1 MQLSYKKWNKKKG
14 GSMFF
19 EYPNLLYLEF
29 LLIPFLALY
38 IWREIK
44 GSGPAIRLSTIA
56 PWSGKGGSIK
66 KAFRHLPFIFRFIA
80 IAALI
85 VAIARPRSSEDFE
98 KIDTEGIDIV
108 FALDISTSML
118 ARDFKPDRISAAKDI
133 AIEFIA
139 QRPNDRM
146 GVVVFAGE
154 SFTQCPLTTDR
165 ATLINLMKEIET
177 GLIEDGT
184 AIGNG
189 LATAVARLKDSQA
202 KSRVIILLTDGV
214 NNRGEIA
221 PLMAVEIAKTYGV
234 RVYTIGIGAMGMAPY
249 PVMTPF
255 GVDIQQMQVEIDEP
269 LLRQIAGDTG
279 GKYFRATDNT
289 KLLEI
294 YGEINKMEKNKTQV
308 DSFPIYKELFMK
320 YALIALFAL
329 AFEII
334 FGLFVSRRIP

>member
-1 MQLSYKKWNKKKG
+1 
-14 GSMFF
+14 MFF

-29 LLIPFLALY
+29 LLIPVLALY

-44 GSGPAIRLSTIA
+44 GSVPALSLSTSA
-56 PWSGKGGSIK
+56 PWSGKGGRSK
-66 KAFRHLPFIFRFIA
+66 KIMRHFSFIFRFIA
-80 IAALI
+80 FAALI
-85 VAIARPRSSEDFE
+85 AAIARPRSSQDFE
-98 KIDTEGIDIV
+98 KVNTEGIDIV

-139 QRPNDRM
+139 QRPSDRM

-189 LATAVARLKDSQA
+189 LATAVGRLKDSQA

-221 PLMAVEIAKTYGV
+221 PLMAAEIAKTYGV
-234 RVYTIGIGAMGMAPY
+234 RVYTIGVGAMGMAPY

-255 GVDIQQMQVEIDEP
+255 GVDVQQVQVEIDEP
-269 LLRQIAGDTG
+269 LLQQIANDTG

-294 YGEINKMEKNKTQV
+294 YGEINKMEKSRTDV
-308 DSFPIYKELFMK
+308 DSFPIYKELFMIF
-320 YALIALFAL
+320 ALIALFAL
-329 AFEII
+329 SLEVI
-334 FGLFVSRRIP
+334 FRLFVSRRIP